1 MLGGRPPGPASV
13 SETTC
18 LLIYIQDDQS
28 QGNQRAPTMAGHAPL
43 FSGSLDTQVLLRRS
57 VRFKTKE
64 PPSSASP
71 QGSISGEQKAQSISA
86 RFSGR

>member
-43 FSGSLDTQVLLRRS
+43 FSGSLQ
-57 VRFKTKE
+57 
-64 PPSSASP
+64 
-71 QGSISGEQKAQSISA
+71 
-86 RFSGR
+86 SGRYTGAPKTQREIQD